1 MGLRV
6 AIVHYWLVGM
16 RGGERVLERILNLY
30 PNADIFTHAYAPER
44 VSDRIRSAN
53 VQTSFIQK
61 LPGAVKHYQKYLPLM
76 PRALEA
82 LDLSAYDLVISS
94 EAGPAK
100 GVIAKPDAAHVCYCH
115 SPMRYLWDQ
124 AALYRKNAGLVA
136 RLGMDLFSHDLR
148 IWDVTSA
155 QRVDRFMANSNFIA
169 SRIRKYYRRDA
180 AVVFPPVEVDAFTIA
195 RDVESHYLWLGQ
207 MTAYKRPDLAV
218 EAFNRLGLP
227 LLMVGEGEM
236 EPKLRAQANAN
247 IKFAKN
253 LPYAELKK
261 AYATARGLIFTAEED
276 FGIVPVEMMASGR
289 PVLAFQRGG
298 ALDTVTDG
306 VSGRFFD
313 DASVD
318 GLIAGVQEFERFLSD
333 FSPEACKAS
342 VARFAPENFDAAF
355 QSCVVGALAD
365 VAAPRSPNGVY
376 AGPLERAAE

>member
-6 AIVHYWLVGM
+6 AIIHYWLIGM

-30 PNADIFTHAYAPER
+30 PNADIYTHAYAPER
-44 VSDRIRSAN
+44 VSARIRAAN
-53 VQTSFIQK
+53 VQTTFIQK
-61 LPGAVKHYQKYLPLM
+61 LPGARTHYQKYLPLM

-94 EAGPAK
+94 ESGPAK
-100 GVIAKPDAAHVCYCH
+100 GVITNPDAAHVCYCH

-124 AALYRKNAGLVA
+124 APLYRKNAGLVS
-136 RLGMDLFSHDLR
+136 RLGMDLFSHGLR
-148 IWDVTSA
+148 VWDVTSA

-169 SRIRKYYRRDA
+169 GRIRKYYRRDST
-180 AVVFPPVEVDAFTIA
+180 VVFPPVDVDAFA
-195 RDVESHYLWLGQ
+195 LSRDVEPHYLWLGQ

-227 LLMVGEGEM
+227 LLMVGDGEM
-236 EPKLRAQANAN
+236 EARLRAQAGPN
-247 IKFAKN
+247 IRFAKN
-253 LPYAELKK
+253 LSYAALKR

-298 ALDTVTDG
+298 AMDTVTDG

-313 DASVD
+313 NASVD
-318 GLIAGVQEFERFLSD
+318 GLIAGVQDFERFLAD
-333 FSPEACKAS
+333 FSPEACKKS
-342 VARFAPENFDAAF
+342 VARFAPEIFDAAF
-355 QSCVVGALAD
+355 QDCVAKALAET
-365 VAAPRSPNGVY
+365 AAPRSVNGVQP
-376 AGPLERAAE
+376 GFLEHAAE

>member
-1 MGLRV
+1 VGLKV

-44 VSDRIRSAN
+44 VSDVIRAAN
-53 VQTSFIQK
+53 VKTTFIQK
-61 LPGAVKHYQKYLPLM
+61 LPGATKHYQKYLPLM

-82 LDLSAYDLVISS
+82 LDLSDYDLVISS

-124 AALYRKNAGLVA
+124 APLYRKNAGFAA
-136 RLGMDLFSHDLR
+136 RMGMDLFSHGLR
-148 IWDVTSA
+148 TWDVTSA

-169 SRIRKYYRRDA
+169 SRIRKYYRRQSQ
-180 AVVFPPVEVDAFTIA
+180 VVFPPVDIDAFSISP
-195 RDVESHYLWLGQ
+195 DIEPHYLWLGQ

-227 LLMVGEGEM
+227 LLMVGDGEM
-236 EPKLRAQANAN
+236 EPKLRATANSN

-253 LPYAELKK
+253 LPFAELKK

-298 ALDTVTDG
+298 ALDTVTDEI
-306 VSGRFFD
+306 SGRFFD

-318 GLIAGVQEFERFLSD
+318 GLIAGIQDFERFLTD
-333 FSPEACKAS
+333 FSPESCKES
-342 VARFAPENFDAAF
+342 VARFAPEHFDAGF
-355 QSCVVGALAD
+355 QACVLDALAETS
-365 VAAPRSPNGVY
+365 APRAPVAPY
-376 AGPLERAAE
+376 MARLERAAE